1 MAGRRAGT
9 RLLAFGVRGRGRS
22 GAGAAGLRREKE
34 DDSLRPVLVR
44 CCCYGVLLGQ
54 GDIGVVLGDVKGVHI
69 MLKIKQAI
77 YRRWRAD
84 KQILVIALGEAVRLS
99 LYRQSELQWEA
110 SFPYENDA
118 ALEVCVRD
126 CLLEH
131 DVEENAAAL
140 LLLDAGRL
148 QSEQL
153 TLPTL
158 TAKQLRK
165 TLAWEAE
172 QLFTECS
179 YCYKTMAATAA
190 SEGAELTYGV
200 QQDAEQQL
208 VQLYALPYAQQ
219 KLYGDLCCRLL
230 MKLEAICVLEQE
242 SAQKSEQGQSALLE
256 QEVMQADTEMAV
268 KQGDARVARAVQQW
282 FAGAELLA
290 FPPLPTAV
298 DWQHYRDTAR
308 TLLPRIACAS
318 LLLAVLVF
326 GYAFAAHYLAQ
337 GELQS
342 LQQDAERY
350 AVWHERRAE
359 SVQLE
364 QRLAALKQ
372 QAQQRK
378 AVTGVSKELE
388 AWGGLRLQ
396 GAYLTRLEFKTSQEK
411 QNAEALVKAQEK
423 QQDADIKG
431 KKKESKKQNAVVT
444 VRGVARDE
452 QALDGLLESLQRSSR
467 YSSVQLVQVQRQAD
481 ATEFSV
487 QTSVTGGK

>member
-1 MAGRRAGT
+1 MFIIKLINDVMSLIKCR
-9 RLLAFGVRGRGRS
+9 
-22 GAGAAGLRREKE
+22 LRRDKA
-34 DDSLRPVLVR
+34 L
-44 CCCYGVLLGQ
+44 VLLTL
-54 GDIGVVLGDVKGVHI
+54 DNK
-69 MLKIKQAI
+69 
-77 YRRWRAD
+77 
-84 KQILVIALGEAVRLS
+84 VRLS
-99 LYRQSELQWEA
+99 LYRQSALQWEE
-110 SFPYENDA
+110 SFPYETAA
-118 ALEVCVRD
+118 ALEACVRD

-131 DVEENAAAL
+131 DVEENVPAL
-140 LLLDAGRL
+140 LLLDAGGL

-158 TAKQLRK
+158 SPAQLRK

-172 QLFTECS
+172 QLFSECS
-179 YCYKTMAATAA
+179 YCYKTMAGAAA
-190 SEGAELTYGV
+190 SEGAELATSL

-268 KQGDARVARAVQQW
+268 KQGDADARVERAVQQW

-308 TLLPRIACAS
+308 TLLPRVACAS
-318 LLLAVLVF
+318 LLLAVVAL

-342 LQQDAERY
+342 LQQDAEHY

-411 QNAEALVKAQEK
+411 QNADALVKAQEK
-423 QQDADIKG
+423 QHDTNIQG
-431 KKKESKKQNAVVT
+431 KKIESNKQNAAVT

-467 YSSVQLVQVQRQAD
+467 YSSVQLVQVQRQA
-481 ATEFSV
+481 AGTAFSV
-487 QTSVTGGK
+487 QANVAGGK

>member
-1 MAGRRAGT
+1 MFIIK
-9 RLLAFGVRGRGRS
+9 LINDVMSLIKCH
-22 GAGAAGLRREKE
+22 LRRDKA
-34 DDSLRPVLVR
+34 L
-44 CCCYGVLLGQ
+44 VLLTL
-54 GDIGVVLGDVKGVHI
+54 DNK
-69 MLKIKQAI
+69 
-77 YRRWRAD
+77 
-84 KQILVIALGEAVRLS
+84 VRLS
-99 LYRQSELQWEA
+99 LYRQSALQWEE

-118 ALEVCVRD
+118 ALEACVRD

-131 DVEENAAAL
+131 DVEENVPAL
-140 LLLDAGRL
+140 LLIDAGRL

-172 QLFTECS
+172 QLFTECN
-179 YCYKTMAATAA
+179 YCYKTMAGAAA
-190 SEGAELTYGV
+190 SEDAELTTSL

-268 KQGDARVARAVQQW
+268 KQGDADARVERAVQQW

-298 DWQHYRDTAR
+298 DWQHYRDNAR

-411 QNAEALVKAQEK
+411 QNADALVKAQEK
-423 QQDADIKG
+423 QHDTNIQG
-431 KKKESKKQNAVVT
+431 KKIESNKQNAAVT

-481 ATEFSV
+481 ATAFSV
-487 QTSVTGGK
+487 QASVAGGK

>member
-1 MAGRRAGT
+1 MFIIK
-9 RLLAFGVRGRGRS
+9 LINDVMSLIKCH
-22 GAGAAGLRREKE
+22 LRRDKA
-34 DDSLRPVLVR
+34 L
-44 CCCYGVLLGQ
+44 VLLTL
-54 GDIGVVLGDVKGVHI
+54 DNK
-69 MLKIKQAI
+69 
-77 YRRWRAD
+77 
-84 KQILVIALGEAVRLS
+84 VRLS
-99 LYRQSELQWEA
+99 LYRQSALQWEE
-110 SFPYENDA
+110 SFPYETAA
-118 ALEVCVRD
+118 ALEACVRD

-131 DVEENAAAL
+131 DVEENVPAL

-190 SEGAELTYGV
+190 SEGAELTTSL

-268 KQGDARVARAVQQW
+268 KQGDAGARVERAVQQW

-337 GELQS
+337 GELQA

-364 QRLAALKQ
+364 QRLVALKQ

-411 QNAEALVKAQEK
+411 QNADALVKAQEK
-423 QQDADIKG
+423 QHDTNIQG
-431 KKKESKKQNAVVT
+431 KKIESNKQNAAVT

-467 YSSVQLVQVQRQAD
+467 YSSVQLVQVQRQA
-481 ATEFSV
+481 AGTAFSV
-487 QTSVTGGK
+487 QASVAGGN

>member
-1 MAGRRAGT
+1 MFIIK
-9 RLLAFGVRGRGRS
+9 LINDVMSLIKCH
-22 GAGAAGLRREKE
+22 LRRDKA
-34 DDSLRPVLVR
+34 L
-44 CCCYGVLLGQ
+44 VLLTL
-54 GDIGVVLGDVKGVHI
+54 DNKVH
-69 MLKIKQAI
+69 
-77 YRRWRAD
+77 
-84 KQILVIALGEAVRLS
+84 LS
-99 LYRQSELQWEA
+99 LYRQSALQWEE

-118 ALEVCVRD
+118 ALEACVRD

-131 DVEENAAAL
+131 DVEENVPAL
-140 LLLDAGRL
+140 LLLDAGGL

-179 YCYKTMAATAA
+179 YCYKTMAGAAA
-190 SEGAELTYGV
+190 SEGAELTTSL

-230 MKLEAICVLEQE
+230 MKLQAICVLEQE

-256 QEVMQADTEMAV
+256 QEVMQVDT
-268 KQGDARVARAVQQW
+268 DARVERAVQEW

-290 FPPLPTAV
+290 FTPLPTAV
-298 DWQHYRDTAR
+298 DWQYYRDTAR

-318 LLLAVLVF
+318 LLLAVLAF

-372 QAQQRK
+372 QEQQRG
-378 AVTGVSKELE
+378 ATTGVSKELE

-396 GAYLTRLEFKTSQEK
+396 GAYLTRLEFKASQEK
-411 QNAEALVKAQEK
+411 QKADALVKMQERQKDAAVQSTRK
-423 QQDADIKG
+423 Q
-431 KKKESKKQNAVVT
+431 SKVQKVVQQAAVT

-452 QALDGLLESLQRSSR
+452 QKLDGLLESLQRSSR
-467 YSSVQLVQVQRQAD
+467 YSSVQLVQVQRQA
-481 ATEFSV
+481 AGMTFSV
-487 QTSVTGGK
+487 QANVAGGK

>member
-1 MAGRRAGT
+1 
-9 RLLAFGVRGRGRS
+9 
-22 GAGAAGLRREKE
+22 
-34 DDSLRPVLVR
+34 
-44 CCCYGVLLGQ
+44 
-54 GDIGVVLGDVKGVHI
+54 

-84 KQILVIALGEAVRLS
+84 KQLLVIALGEAVHLS
-99 LYRQSELQWEA
+99 LYQQSALQWEE
-110 SFPYENDA
+110 SFLYENDA
-118 ALEVCVRD
+118 ALEACVSD

-131 DVEENAAAL
+131 DVEENVPAL

-179 YCYKTMAATAA
+179 YCYKTMAGAAA
-190 SEGAELTYGV
+190 SEGAELTTSL
-200 QQDAEQQL
+200 QQDEEQQL

-230 MKLEAICVLEQE
+230 VRLQAICVLEQE

-268 KQGDARVARAVQQW
+268 KQGDADARVERAVQQW

-290 FPPLPTAV
+290 FPQLPTAV

-308 TLLPRIACAS
+308 TLLLRIACAS

-411 QNAEALVKAQEK
+411 QKADALVKAQEK
-423 QQDADIKG
+423 QHDTDIQG
-431 KKKESKKQNAVVT
+431 KKIESNKQNAAVT

-481 ATEFSV
+481 ATAFSV
-487 QTSVTGGK
+487 QASVAGGK

>member
-1 MAGRRAGT
+1 
-9 RLLAFGVRGRGRS
+9 
-22 GAGAAGLRREKE
+22 
-34 DDSLRPVLVR
+34 
-44 CCCYGVLLGQ
+44 
-54 GDIGVVLGDVKGVHI
+54 

-77 YRRWRAD
+77 YRRLRAE
-84 KQILVIALGEAVRLS
+84 KQLLVIALGEAVRLS
-99 LYRQSELQWEA
+99 LYRQSALQWEE
-110 SFPYENDA
+110 SFPYETAA
-118 ALEVCVRD
+118 ALEACVRD

-131 DVEENAAAL
+131 DVEENVPAL
-140 LLLDAGRL
+140 LLLDAGGL

-158 TAKQLRK
+158 SPAQLRK

-190 SEGAELTYGV
+190 SDGAELTTSL

-318 LLLAVLVF
+318 LLLAVLAF
-326 GYAFAAHYLAQ
+326 GYTFAVHYLAQ
-337 GELQS
+337 GELQA

-396 GAYLTRLEFKTSQEK
+396 GAYLTRLEFKASQEK
-411 QNAEALVKAQEK
+411 QKADALVKTQERQKDAAVQSTRK
-423 QQDADIKG
+423 QSKVQKVVQQAD
-431 KKKESKKQNAVVT
+431 VT

-452 QALDGLLESLQRSSR
+452 QELDGLLESLQRSSR

-481 ATEFSV
+481 ATAFSV
-487 QTSVTGGK
+487 QTSVAGGK

>member
-1 MAGRRAGT
+1 
-9 RLLAFGVRGRGRS
+9 
-22 GAGAAGLRREKE
+22 
-34 DDSLRPVLVR
+34 
-44 CCCYGVLLGQ
+44 
-54 GDIGVVLGDVKGVHI
+54 

-77 YRRWRAD
+77 YRYWRAD
-84 KQILVIALGEAVRLS
+84 KQLLVIALGEAVRLS
-99 LYRQSELQWEA
+99 LYQQSALQWEE

-118 ALEVCVRD
+118 ALETSVRD

-131 DVEENAAAL
+131 DVEENVPAL

-179 YCYKTMAATAA
+179 YCYKVTGAAA
-190 SEGAELTYGV
+190 SEGAELTTSL

-230 MKLEAICVLEQE
+230 LKLQAICVLEQE
-242 SAQKSEQGQSALLE
+242 IAQKSEQGQSALLK

-268 KQGDARVARAVQQW
+268 EQGDADARVERSVQQW
-282 FAGAELLA
+282 FAGAELLC

-298 DWQHYRDTAR
+298 DWQYYRDTAR
-308 TLLPRIACAS
+308 TLLPRVACAS
-318 LLLAVLVF
+318 LLLAVVAL

-411 QNAEALVKAQEK
+411 QNADALVKAQDK
-423 QQDADIKG
+423 QHDTDIQS
-431 KKKESKKQNAVVT
+431 KKIESNKQNAAVT

-467 YSSVQLVQVQRQAD
+467 YSSVQLMQVQRQAD
-481 ATEFSV
+481 GTAFSV
-487 QTSVTGGK
+487 QASLAGGK

>member
-1 MAGRRAGT
+1 MFMIKLINDVMSLIKCR
-9 RLLAFGVRGRGRS
+9 
-22 GAGAAGLRREKE
+22 LRRDKP
-34 DDSLRPVLVR
+34 L
-44 CCCYGVLLGQ
+44 VLLTL
-54 GDIGVVLGDVKGVHI
+54 DNK
-69 MLKIKQAI
+69 
-77 YRRWRAD
+77 
-84 KQILVIALGEAVRLS
+84 VRLS
-99 LYRQSELQWEA
+99 LYQQSALQWEE

-118 ALEVCVRD
+118 ALEACVRD

-131 DVEENAAAL
+131 DVEENVPAL

-190 SEGAELTYGV
+190 SEGAELTTSL

-208 VQLYALPYAQQ
+208 VQLYALSYAQQ

-268 KQGDARVARAVQQW
+268 KQGDARVERAVQQW
-282 FAGAELLA
+282 FAGAELLR

-298 DWQHYRDTAR
+298 DWQYYRDTAR
-308 TLLPRIACAS
+308 TLLPRVACAS

-411 QNAEALVKAQEK
+411 QNADALVKAQEK
-423 QQDADIKG
+423 QHDTNIQG
-431 KKKESKKQNAVVT
+431 KKIESNKQNAAVT

-481 ATEFSV
+481 ATAFSV

>member
-1 MAGRRAGT
+1 
-9 RLLAFGVRGRGRS
+9 
-22 GAGAAGLRREKE
+22 
-34 DDSLRPVLVR
+34 
-44 CCCYGVLLGQ
+44 
-54 GDIGVVLGDVKGVHI
+54 

-77 YRRWRAD
+77 YRCWRAD
-84 KQILVIALGEAVRLS
+84 KQLLVIALGEAVHLS
-99 LYRQSELQWEA
+99 LYQQGALQWEEN
-110 SFPYENDA
+110 FTYENDA
-118 ALEVCVRD
+118 ALEACVRD

-131 DVEENAAAL
+131 DVEENVPAL

-158 TAKQLRK
+158 TPKQLRK

-172 QLFTECS
+172 QLFSACS
-179 YCYKTMAATAA
+179 YCYKTMSGAAA
-190 SEGAELTYGV
+190 SEGAELTTSL

-219 KLYGDLCCRLL
+219 KLYGDLCSRLL
-230 MKLEAICVLEQE
+230 LKLQAICVLEQE
-242 SAQKSEQGQSALLE
+242 SAQKSKQGQSALLE

-268 KQGDARVARAVQQW
+268 EEGNARVARAVQQW
-282 FAGAELLA
+282 FAGAELLR

-298 DWQHYRDTAR
+298 DWQSYRDTAR

-337 GELQS
+337 DELQS

-378 AVTGVSKELE
+378 SVTGVSKELE

-411 QNAEALVKAQEK
+411 QNADALVKVQEK
-423 QQDADIKG
+423 QQDADIQG
-431 KKKESKKQNAVVT
+431 KKKDDKKNAVVT
-444 VRGVARDE
+444 VRGVAHDE
-452 QALDGLLESLQRSSR
+452 LALDGLLESLQRSSR
-467 YSSVQLVQVQRQAD
+467 YSSVQLLQVQRQVD

-487 QTSVTGGK
+487 QTSVAGGK

>member
-1 MAGRRAGT
+1 MFIIKLINDVMSLIKGH
-9 RLLAFGVRGRGRS
+9 
-22 GAGAAGLRREKE
+22 LRRDKA
-34 DDSLRPVLVR
+34 L
-44 CCCYGVLLGQ
+44 VLLT
-54 GDIGVVLGDVKGVHI
+54 L
-69 MLKIKQAI
+69 
-77 YRRWRAD
+77 D
-84 KQILVIALGEAVRLS
+84 KKVRLS
-99 LYRQSELQWEA
+99 LYRQSALQLEE

-118 ALEVCVRD
+118 ALEACVRD

-131 DVEENAAAL
+131 DVEENVPAL

-172 QLFTECS
+172 QLFTECN
-179 YCYKTMAATAA
+179 YCYKTMAGAAA
-190 SEGAELTYGV
+190 SEGAELTTSL

-268 KQGDARVARAVQQW
+268 KQGDADARVARAVQQW

-308 TLLPRIACAS
+308 TLLPRVACAS
-318 LLLAVLVF
+318 LLLAVVAL

-396 GAYLTRLEFKTSQEK
+396 GAYLTRLEFKASQEK
-411 QNAEALVKAQEK
+411 QNADALVKAQEK

-467 YSSVQLVQVQRQAD
+467 YSSVQLVQVQRQA
-481 ATEFSV
+481 AGTAFSV
-487 QTSVTGGK
+487 QANVAGGK

>member
-1 MAGRRAGT
+1 
-9 RLLAFGVRGRGRS
+9 
-22 GAGAAGLRREKE
+22 
-34 DDSLRPVLVR
+34 
-44 CCCYGVLLGQ
+44 
-54 GDIGVVLGDVKGVHI
+54 

-84 KQILVIALGEAVRLS
+84 KQLLVIALGETVHLS
-99 LYRQSELQWEA
+99 LYHQGAQQWEE

-118 ALEVCVRD
+118 VLEACVRD

-131 DVEENAAAL
+131 DVEENVPAL

-158 TAKQLRK
+158 TPKQLRK

-172 QLFTECS
+172 QLFSECS
-179 YCYKTMAATAA
+179 YCYKIVAGAAA
-190 SEGAELTYGV
+190 SEGAELTTSL

-219 KLYGDLCCRLL
+219 KLYGDLCSRLL
-230 MKLEAICVLEQE
+230 LKLQAICVLEQE
-242 SAQKSEQGQSALLE
+242 NAQKSEQGQSVLLE
-256 QEVMQADTEMAV
+256 QVVMQADTEMTTE
-268 KQGDARVARAVQQW
+268 QGNTDARVARAVQQW
-282 FAGAELLA
+282 FAGAELLR

-298 DWQHYRDTAR
+298 DWQSYRDTAR
-308 TLLPRIACAS
+308 TLLPRVACAS
-318 LLLAVLVF
+318 LLLAVVAF
-326 GYAFAAHYLAQ
+326 GYAFAAYYLAQ

-342 LQQDAERY
+342 LQQDAESY

-388 AWGGLRLQ
+388 AWGGLCLQ

-481 ATEFSV
+481 ATAFSV
-487 QTSVTGGK
+487 QANVAGGK

>member
-1 MAGRRAGT
+1 
-9 RLLAFGVRGRGRS
+9 
-22 GAGAAGLRREKE
+22 
-34 DDSLRPVLVR
+34 
-44 CCCYGVLLGQ
+44 
-54 GDIGVVLGDVKGVHI
+54 
-69 MLKIKQAI
+69 MLTIKQAI

-84 KQILVIALGEAVRLS
+84 KQLLVIALGESVRLS
-99 LYRQSELQWEA
+99 LYQQSALQWEK

-118 ALEVCVRD
+118 ALEARVRD

-131 DVEENAAAL
+131 DVEENVPAL

-158 TAKQLRK
+158 TEKQLRK

-172 QLFTECS
+172 QLFSECS
-179 YCYKTMAATAA
+179 YCYETMAGAAA
-190 SEGAELTYGV
+190 SEGAELTTSL

-208 VQLYALPYAQQ
+208 VQLYALPRAQQ
-219 KLYGDLCCRLL
+219 KLYGDLCSRLL
-230 MKLEAICVLEQE
+230 IKLQAVCVLEQE

-256 QEVMQADTEMAV
+256 QESVQADTEMTTE
-268 KQGDARVARAVQQW
+268 QGDADARVERAVQQW
-282 FAGAELLA
+282 FAGAELLR

-308 TLLPRIACAS
+308 TLLPRVACAS
-318 LLLAVLVF
+318 LLLAVVVF
-326 GYAFAAHYLAQ
+326 SYAFAACYFTHD
-337 GELQS
+337 ELQS

-359 SVQLE
+359 SVELE
-364 QRLAALKQ
+364 QRLAVLKQ

-396 GAYLTRLEFKTSQEK
+396 GAYLTRLEFKTAQEK
-411 QNAEALVKAQEK
+411 QNADALVKAQEK
-423 QQDADIKG
+423 QHDVDIKG
-431 KKKESKKQNAVVT
+431 KKKADKQNAVVT
-444 VRGVARDE
+444 VRGVASDE

-467 YSSVQLVQVQRQAD
+467 YSSVQLMQVQRKAD
-481 ATEFSV
+481 GTAFSV
-487 QTSVTGGK
+487 QASVAGGK

>member
-1 MAGRRAGT
+1 MFIVEFINNIKSLIKFR
-9 RLLAFGVRGRGRS
+9 
-22 GAGAAGLRREKE
+22 LRRDKP
-34 DDSLRPVLVR
+34 L
-44 CCCYGVLLGQ
+44 
-54 GDIGVVLGDVKGVHI
+54 VVLTLND
-69 MLKIKQAI
+69 
-77 YRRWRAD
+77 
-84 KQILVIALGEAVRLS
+84 EVRLS
-99 LYRQSELQWEA
+99 LYQQGALQWEK
-110 SFPYENDA
+110 SFTYENDV
-118 ALEVCVRD
+118 ALEACVRD

-131 DVEENAAAL
+131 DVEENVPAL

-179 YCYKTMAATAA
+179 YCYKIVAGVAA
-190 SEGAELTYGV
+190 SEGTELTTSL

-219 KLYGDLCCRLL
+219 KLYGDLCSRLL
-230 MKLEAICVLEQE
+230 LKLQAICVLEQE
-242 SAQKSEQGQSALLE
+242 SGQKSEQGQIALPK
-256 QEVMQADTEMAV
+256 QESVQADTEMAV

-308 TLLPRIACAS
+308 TLLPRVACVS
-318 LLLAVLVF
+318 LLVAVVAL
-326 GYAFAAHYLAQ
+326 GYAFAAYYLAQ

-411 QNAEALVKAQEK
+411 QNADALVKAQEK
-423 QQDADIKG
+423 QHDTDIQG
-431 KKKESKKQNAVVT
+431 KKIESNKQNAVVT
-444 VRGVARDE
+444 VRGVASDE

-481 ATEFSV
+481 GTVFSV
-487 QTSVTGGK
+487 QASVAGGK

>member
-1 MAGRRAGT
+1 M
-9 RLLAFGVRGRGRS
+9 
-22 GAGAAGLRREKE
+22 LR
-34 DDSLRPVLVR
+34 
-44 CCCYGVLLGQ
+44 
-54 GDIGVVLGDVKGVHI
+54 
-69 MLKIKQAI
+69 IKQAI

-84 KQILVIALGEAVRLS
+84 KQLLVIALGEAVHLS
-99 LYRQSELQWEA
+99 LYQQGALQWEE

-118 ALEVCVRD
+118 ALEACVRD

-131 DVEENAAAL
+131 DVEENVPAL

-179 YCYKTMAATAA
+179 YCYKTMAGAAA
-190 SEGAELTYGV
+190 SEGAELTTSL

-268 KQGDARVARAVQQW
+268 EQGDADARVERSVQQW
-282 FAGAELLA
+282 FAGAELLC

-298 DWQHYRDTAR
+298 DWQSYRDTAR
-308 TLLPRIACAS
+308 TLLPRVACAI
-318 LLLAVLVF
+318 LLLAVVAF
-326 GYAFAAHYLAQ
+326 GYAFAAYYLAQ
-337 GELQS
+337 SELQS

-396 GAYLTRLEFKTSQEK
+396 GAYLTRLEFKKSQDK
-411 QNAEALVKAQEK
+411 QNADALVKAQEK
-423 QQDADIKG
+423 QHDTDIQG
-431 KKKESKKQNAVVT
+431 KKIESNKQNAAVT

-481 ATEFSV
+481 ATAFSV
-487 QTSVTGGK
+487 QASVAGGK

>member
-1 MAGRRAGT
+1 
-9 RLLAFGVRGRGRS
+9 
-22 GAGAAGLRREKE
+22 
-34 DDSLRPVLVR
+34 
-44 CCCYGVLLGQ
+44 
-54 GDIGVVLGDVKGVHI
+54 

-77 YRRWRAD
+77 YRHWRAD
-84 KQILVIALGEAVRLS
+84 KQLLVIALGEAVHLS
-99 LYRQSELQWEA
+99 LYQQSALHWEE

-118 ALEVCVRD
+118 ALEACVRD

-131 DVEENAAAL
+131 DVEENVPAL

-179 YCYKTMAATAA
+179 YCYKIMAGAAA
-190 SEGAELTYGV
+190 SEAAELTTSL
-200 QQDAEQQL
+200 QQDAEQLL

-256 QEVMQADTEMAV
+256 QEVMQVDT
-268 KQGDARVARAVQQW
+268 DARVERAVQQW

-298 DWQHYRDTAR
+298 DWQRYRDTAR

-342 LQQDAERY
+342 LQQDTERY

-372 QAQQRK
+372 QEQQRG

-396 GAYLTRLEFKTSQEK
+396 GVYLTRLEFKTSQEK
-411 QNAEALVKAQEK
+411 QNADALVKEQEK
-423 QQDADIKG
+423 QHDTNIQG
-431 KKKESKKQNAVVT
+431 KKIESNKQNAAVT
-444 VRGVARDE
+444 VRGVASDE

-467 YSSVQLVQVQRQAD
+467 YSSVQLMQVQRQAD
-481 ATEFSV
+481 GTAFSV
-487 QTSVTGGK
+487 QASVAGGK

>member
-1 MAGRRAGT
+1 
-9 RLLAFGVRGRGRS
+9 
-22 GAGAAGLRREKE
+22 
-34 DDSLRPVLVR
+34 
-44 CCCYGVLLGQ
+44 
-54 GDIGVVLGDVKGVHI
+54 

-77 YRRWRAD
+77 YRRLRAD
-84 KQILVIALGEAVRLS
+84 KQLIVIALGEAVHLS
-99 LYRQSELQWEA
+99 LYQQSALQWEE

-118 ALEVCVRD
+118 AMEACVRD

-131 DVEENAAAL
+131 DVEENVSAL

-158 TAKQLRK
+158 TEKQLRK

-179 YCYKTMAATAA
+179 YCYKIMAGAAA
-190 SEGAELTYGV
+190 SEAAELTTSL

-208 VQLYALPYAQQ
+208 VQLYALPHAQQ

-230 MKLEAICVLEQE
+230 VKLEAICVLAQE
-242 SAQKSEQGQSALLE
+242 RGQKSEQGQSDLLE
-256 QEVMQADTEMAV
+256 QESVQADTEMAV
-268 KQGDARVARAVQQW
+268 EQGNADARVKRAVQQW

-298 DWQHYRDTAR
+298 DWQHYRDTVR
-308 TLLPRIACAS
+308 TLLPRVACAS
-318 LLLAVLVF
+318 LLLAVAAF

-396 GAYLTRLEFKTSQEK
+396 GAYLTRLEFKTAQEK
-411 QNAEALVKAQEK
+411 QNADALVKAQEK
-423 QQDADIKG
+423 QHENDIQD
-431 KKKESKKQNAVVT
+431 KKKASKKQNAVVT
-444 VRGVARDE
+444 VRGVASDE

-467 YSSVQLVQVQRQAD
+467 YSSVQLMQVQRQAD
-481 ATEFSV
+481 GTAFSV
-487 QTSVTGGK
+487 QASVAAGGK

>member
-1 MAGRRAGT
+1 MFIIK
-9 RLLAFGVRGRGRS
+9 LINDVMSLIKCH
-22 GAGAAGLRREKE
+22 LRRDKA
-34 DDSLRPVLVR
+34 L
-44 CCCYGVLLGQ
+44 VLLTL
-54 GDIGVVLGDVKGVHI
+54 DNK
-69 MLKIKQAI
+69 
-77 YRRWRAD
+77 
-84 KQILVIALGEAVRLS
+84 VRLS
-99 LYRQSELQWEA
+99 IYRQSALQWEE

-118 ALEVCVRD
+118 ALEACVRD

-131 DVEENAAAL
+131 DVEENVPAL

-172 QLFTECS
+172 QLFTECN
-179 YCYKTMAATAA
+179 YCYKTMAGAAA
-190 SEGAELTYGV
+190 SEDAELTTSL

-268 KQGDARVARAVQQW
+268 KQGDADARVERAVQQW

-298 DWQHYRDTAR
+298 DWQHYRDNAR

-411 QNAEALVKAQEK
+411 QNADALVKAQEK
-423 QQDADIKG
+423 QHDTNIQG
-431 KKKESKKQNAVVT
+431 KKIESNKQNAAVT

-481 ATEFSV
+481 ATAFSV
-487 QTSVTGGK
+487 QASVAGGK

>member
-1 MAGRRAGT
+1 
-9 RLLAFGVRGRGRS
+9 
-22 GAGAAGLRREKE
+22 
-34 DDSLRPVLVR
+34 
-44 CCCYGVLLGQ
+44 
-54 GDIGVVLGDVKGVHI
+54 

-84 KQILVIALGEAVRLS
+84 KQLLVIALGEAVHLS
-99 LYRQSELQWEA
+99 LYQQSALQWEE

-118 ALEVCVRD
+118 ALEACVRD

-131 DVEENAAAL
+131 DVEENVPAL

-172 QLFTECS
+172 QLFSECS
-179 YCYKTMAATAA
+179 YCYKIMAGAAA
-190 SEGAELTYGV
+190 SEAAELTTSL

-208 VQLYALPYAQQ
+208 VQLYALPHARQ
-219 KLYGDLCCRLL
+219 KLYGALCSRLL
-230 MKLEAICVLEQE
+230 VKLEAICVLEQE
-242 SAQKSEQGQSALLE
+242 SEQGQSALLE

-268 KQGDARVARAVQQW
+268 EEGNADARVERAVQHW
-282 FAGAELLA
+282 FAGAELLR

-308 TLLPRIACAS
+308 TLLPRVACAS
-318 LLLAVLVF
+318 LLLAVVAL
-326 GYAFAAHYLAQ
+326 GYAFAAYYLAQ
-337 GELQS
+337 SELQV

-372 QAQQRK
+372 QALQRK
-378 AVTGVSKELE
+378 VVTGVSKELE

-411 QNAEALVKAQEK
+411 QNADALVKVQEK
-423 QQDADIKG
+423 QHDADIKG
-431 KKKESKKQNAVVT
+431 KKNDDKKKAVVT
-444 VRGVARDE
+444 VRGVASDE

-467 YSSVQLVQVQRQAD
+467 YSSVQLMQVQRQAD
-481 ATEFSV
+481 GTAFSV
-487 QTSVTGGK
+487 QASVAGGK

>member
-1 MAGRRAGT
+1 MFMIKLINDVMSLIKCR
-9 RLLAFGVRGRGRS
+9 
-22 GAGAAGLRREKE
+22 LRRDKP
-34 DDSLRPVLVR
+34 L
-44 CCCYGVLLGQ
+44 VLLTL
-54 GDIGVVLGDVKGVHI
+54 DNK
-69 MLKIKQAI
+69 
-77 YRRWRAD
+77 
-84 KQILVIALGEAVRLS
+84 VRLS
-99 LYRQSELQWEA
+99 LYQQSTLQWEE

-118 ALEVCVRD
+118 ALEACVRD

-131 DVEENAAAL
+131 DMEENVPAL

-172 QLFTECS
+172 QLFSECS
-179 YCYKTMAATAA
+179 YCYKVTDAAA
-190 SEGAELTYGV
+190 SEAAELTTSL

-219 KLYGDLCCRLL
+219 KLYGDLCSRLL
-230 MKLEAICVLEQE
+230 LKLQAICVLEQE
-242 SAQKSEQGQSALLE
+242 SAQKSEQGQSAWLE
-256 QEVMQADTEMAV
+256 QEVMQADTEMTV
-268 KQGDARVARAVQQW
+268 EEGNTDARVARAVQQW
-282 FAGAELLA
+282 FAGAELLR

-308 TLLPRIACAS
+308 TLLPRVACAS
-318 LLLAVLVF
+318 LLLAVVAL

-378 AVTGVSKELE
+378 AVTGVSKELD
-388 AWGGLRLQ
+388 AWGGLCLQ

-481 ATEFSV
+481 ATAFSV

>member
-1 MAGRRAGT
+1 
-9 RLLAFGVRGRGRS
+9 
-22 GAGAAGLRREKE
+22 
-34 DDSLRPVLVR
+34 
-44 CCCYGVLLGQ
+44 
-54 GDIGVVLGDVKGVHI
+54 

-84 KQILVIALGEAVRLS
+84 KQLLVIALGEAVRLS
-99 LYRQSELQWEA
+99 LYQQGALQWEE

-118 ALEVCVRD
+118 ALEACVRD

-131 DVEENAAAL
+131 DVEENVPAL

-158 TAKQLRK
+158 TPKQLRK

-179 YCYKTMAATAA
+179 YCYKIVAGAAA
-190 SEGAELTYGV
+190 SEAAELTTSL
-200 QQDAEQQL
+200 QQDVEQQL

-219 KLYGDLCCRLL
+219 KLYGYLCSRLL
-230 MKLEAICVLEQE
+230 LKLQAICVLEQE

-256 QEVMQADTEMAV
+256 KESVQADTEMAV
-268 KQGDARVARAVQQW
+268 EQGDADARVEKAVRQW
-282 FAGAELLA
+282 FAGAELLR

-298 DWQHYRDTAR
+298 DWQSYRDTAR
-308 TLLPRIACAS
+308 TLLPRVACAS
-318 LLLAVLVF
+318 LLLAVVVL
-326 GYAFAAHYLAQ
+326 GYAFAAYYMAQ

-411 QNAEALVKAQEK
+411 QNADALVKVQEK
-423 QQDADIKG
+423 QHDVDIKG
-431 KKKESKKQNAVVT
+431 KKKDDKQNAVVT
-444 VRGVARDE
+444 VRGVASDE

-467 YSSVQLVQVQRQAD
+467 YSSVQLMQVHRQAD
-481 ATEFSV
+481 GTAFSV
-487 QTSVTGGK
+487 QASVAGGK

>member
-1 MAGRRAGT
+1 MFIIKLINDVMSLIKCR
-9 RLLAFGVRGRGRS
+9 
-22 GAGAAGLRREKE
+22 LRRDKA
-34 DDSLRPVLVR
+34 L
-44 CCCYGVLLGQ
+44 VLLTL
-54 GDIGVVLGDVKGVHI
+54 DN
-69 MLKIKQAI
+69 KI
-77 YRRWRAD
+77 
-84 KQILVIALGEAVRLS
+84 RLS
-99 LYRQSELQWEA
+99 LYQQGALQWEE

-118 ALEVCVRD
+118 ALEACVRD

-131 DVEENAAAL
+131 DVEENVSAL

-172 QLFTECS
+172 QLFTESS
-179 YCYKTMAATAA
+179 YCYKIVAGAAA
-190 SEGAELTYGV
+190 SEGAELTTSL

-230 MKLEAICVLEQE
+230 VRLQAICVLEQE

-318 LLLAVLVF
+318 LLLAVVAL

-337 GELQS
+337 GDLQS

-378 AVTGVSKELE
+378 SVTGVSKELE

-411 QNAEALVKAQEK
+411 QNADALVKAQEK
-423 QQDADIKG
+423 QHDGDIKG
-431 KKKESKKQNAVVT
+431 KKKDDKQKAVVT
-444 VRGVARDE
+444 VRGVASDE

-467 YSSVQLVQVQRQAD
+467 YSSVQLMQVQRQAD
-481 ATEFSV
+481 GTAFSV
-487 QTSVTGGK
+487 QASVAGGK

>member
-1 MAGRRAGT
+1 
-9 RLLAFGVRGRGRS
+9 
-22 GAGAAGLRREKE
+22 
-34 DDSLRPVLVR
+34 
-44 CCCYGVLLGQ
+44 
-54 GDIGVVLGDVKGVHI
+54 

-77 YRRWRAD
+77 YRRLRAD
-84 KQILVIALGEAVRLS
+84 KQLIVIALGEAVHLS
-99 LYRQSELQWEA
+99 LYQQSALQWEE

-118 ALEVCVRD
+118 AMEACVRD

-131 DVEENAAAL
+131 DVEENVSAL

-158 TAKQLRK
+158 TEKQLRK

-179 YCYKTMAATAA
+179 YCYKIMAGAAA
-190 SEGAELTYGV
+190 SEAAELTTSL

-208 VQLYALPYAQQ
+208 VQLYALPHAQQ

-230 MKLEAICVLEQE
+230 VKLEAICVLAQE
-242 SAQKSEQGQSALLE
+242 RGQKSEQGQSDLLE
-256 QEVMQADTEMAV
+256 QESVQADTEMAV
-268 KQGDARVARAVQQW
+268 EQGNADARVKRAVQQW

-298 DWQHYRDTAR
+298 DWQHYRDTVR
-308 TLLPRIACAS
+308 TLLPRVACAS
-318 LLLAVLVF
+318 LLLAVAAF

-396 GAYLTRLEFKTSQEK
+396 GAYLTRLEFKTAQEK
-411 QNAEALVKAQEK
+411 QNADALVKAQEK
-423 QQDADIKG
+423 QHENDIQD
-431 KKKESKKQNAVVT
+431 KKKASKKQNAVVT
-444 VRGVARDE
+444 VRGVASGE

-467 YSSVQLVQVQRQAD
+467 YSSVQLMQVQRQAD
-481 ATEFSV
+481 GTAFSV
-487 QTSVTGGK
+487 QASVAAGGK

>member
-1 MAGRRAGT
+1 
-9 RLLAFGVRGRGRS
+9 
-22 GAGAAGLRREKE
+22 
-34 DDSLRPVLVR
+34 
-44 CCCYGVLLGQ
+44 
-54 GDIGVVLGDVKGVHI
+54 

-84 KQILVIALGEAVRLS
+84 KQLLVIALGEAVHLS
-99 LYRQSELQWEA
+99 LYQQSALQWEE

-118 ALEVCVRD
+118 ALEACVRD

-131 DVEENAAAL
+131 DVEENVPAL

-172 QLFTECS
+172 QLFSECS
-179 YCYKTMAATAA
+179 YCYKIMAGAAA
-190 SEGAELTYGV
+190 SEAAELTTSL

-208 VQLYALPYAQQ
+208 VQLYALPHARQ
-219 KLYGDLCCRLL
+219 KLYGALCSRLL
-230 MKLEAICVLEQE
+230 VKLEAICVLEQE
-242 SAQKSEQGQSALLE
+242 SEQGQSALLE

-298 DWQHYRDTAR
+298 DWQYYRDTAR
-308 TLLPRIACAS
+308 TLLPRVACAS
-318 LLLAVLVF
+318 LLLAVVAL

-372 QAQQRK
+372 QALQRK
-378 AVTGVSKELE
+378 VVTGVSKELE

-411 QNAEALVKAQEK
+411 QNADALVKAQEK
-423 QQDADIKG
+423 QHDADIKG
-431 KKKESKKQNAVVT
+431 KKNDDKKKAVVT
-444 VRGVARDE
+444 VRGVASDE

-467 YSSVQLVQVQRQAD
+467 YSSVQLMQVQRQAD
-481 ATEFSV
+481 GTAFSV
-487 QTSVTGGK
+487 QASVAGGK

>member
-1 MAGRRAGT
+1 MLVVKFINNIKSLIKFR
-9 RLLAFGVRGRGRS
+9 
-22 GAGAAGLRREKE
+22 LRRDKT
-34 DDSLRPVLVR
+34 L
-44 CCCYGVLLGQ
+44 
-54 GDIGVVLGDVKGVHI
+54 VVLTLNDEVHI
-69 MLKIKQAI
+69 
-77 YRRWRAD
+77 
-84 KQILVIALGEAVRLS
+84 S
-99 LYRQSELQWEA
+99 LYQQGALQWEE

-118 ALEVCVRD
+118 ALEACVRD

-131 DVEENAAAL
+131 DVEENVPAL

-179 YCYKTMAATAA
+179 YCYKIVAGAAA
-190 SEGAELTYGV
+190 SEGAELTTSL

-230 MKLEAICVLEQE
+230 VKLQAICVLEQE

-268 KQGDARVARAVQQW
+268 EQGDADERVERAVQRW
-282 FAGAELLA
+282 FADAELLA

-298 DWQHYRDTAR
+298 DWQSYRDTAR
-308 TLLPRIACAS
+308 TLLPRVACAS
-318 LLLAVLVF
+318 LLLAVVAL

-411 QNAEALVKAQEK
+411 QNADTLMKVQEK
-423 QQDADIKG
+423 QHDADIKG
-431 KKKESKKQNAVVT
+431 KKKDDKQNAVVT
-444 VRGVARDE
+444 VRGVASDE
-452 QALDGLLESLQRSSR
+452 QTLDGLLESLQRSSR
-467 YSSVQLVQVQRQAD
+467 YSSVQLMQVQRQAD
-481 ATEFSV
+481 ATAFSV
-487 QTSVTGGK
+487 QASVAGGK

>member
-1 MAGRRAGT
+1 MFIIK
-9 RLLAFGVRGRGRS
+9 LINDVMSLIKCH
-22 GAGAAGLRREKE
+22 LRRDKA
-34 DDSLRPVLVR
+34 L
-44 CCCYGVLLGQ
+44 VLLTL
-54 GDIGVVLGDVKGVHI
+54 DNK
-69 MLKIKQAI
+69 
-77 YRRWRAD
+77 
-84 KQILVIALGEAVRLS
+84 VRLS

-179 YCYKTMAATAA
+179 YCYKTMAGAAA
-190 SEGAELTYGV
+190 SEGAELTTSL

-256 QEVMQADTEMAV
+256 QEVMHVDTEMAV
-268 KQGDARVARAVQQW
+268 KQGDADARVERAVQQW
-282 FAGAELLA
+282 FAGAVLLA

-396 GAYLTRLEFKTSQEK
+396 GVYLTRLEFKTSQEK
-411 QNAEALVKAQEK
+411 QNADALVKEQEK
-423 QQDADIKG
+423 QHDTNIQG
-431 KKKESKKQNAVVT
+431 KKIESNKQNAAVT

-452 QALDGLLESLQRSSR
+452 QVLDGLLESLQRSSR
-467 YSSVQLVQVQRQAD
+467 YSSVQLMQVHRQAD

-487 QTSVTGGK
+487 QTSVAGGK

>member
-1 MAGRRAGT
+1 
-9 RLLAFGVRGRGRS
+9 
-22 GAGAAGLRREKE
+22 
-34 DDSLRPVLVR
+34 
-44 CCCYGVLLGQ
+44 
-54 GDIGVVLGDVKGVHI
+54 

-84 KQILVIALGEAVRLS
+84 KQLLVIALGEAVRLS
-99 LYRQSELQWEA
+99 LYQQSAPQWEE

-118 ALEVCVRD
+118 ALEACVRD

-131 DVEENAAAL
+131 DVEENVSAL

-179 YCYKTMAATAA
+179 YCYKIVAGAAA
-190 SEGAELTYGV
+190 SEGAELTTSL

-208 VQLYALPYAQQ
+208 VQLYALPHARQ
-219 KLYGDLCCRLL
+219 KLYGALCSRLL
-230 MKLEAICVLEQE
+230 VKLEAICVLEQE
-242 SAQKSEQGQSALLE
+242 SAQKSEQGQSALPE
-256 QEVMQADTEMAV
+256 QEREQADTEMAV
-268 KQGDARVARAVQQW
+268 EQGDADARVEMAVHQW

-290 FPPLPTAV
+290 FPTLPTAV
-298 DWQHYRDTAR
+298 DWHSYRDTAR
-308 TLLPRIACAS
+308 TLLPRVACAS
-318 LLLAVLVF
+318 LLLAVVAL

-337 GELQS
+337 GELQA

-378 AVTGVSKELE
+378 VVTGVSKELE

-411 QNAEALVKAQEK
+411 QNADALVKAQET
-423 QQDADIKG
+423 QHDGDIQG
-431 KKKESKKQNAVVT
+431 KKKDDKQNAVVT
-444 VRGVARDE
+444 VRGVASDE
-452 QALDGLLESLQRSSR
+452 QALDGLLESVQRSSR
-467 YSSVQLVQVQRQAD
+467 YSSVQLMQVHRQAD
-481 ATEFSV
+481 GTAFSV
-487 QTSVTGGK
+487 QASVAGGK

>member
-1 MAGRRAGT
+1 
-9 RLLAFGVRGRGRS
+9 
-22 GAGAAGLRREKE
+22 
-34 DDSLRPVLVR
+34 
-44 CCCYGVLLGQ
+44 
-54 GDIGVVLGDVKGVHI
+54 

-84 KQILVIALGEAVRLS
+84 KQLIVIALGEIVRLS
-99 LYRQSELQWEA
+99 LYQQSALQWEK

-118 ALEVCVRD
+118 ALEVRVRD

-131 DVEENAAAL
+131 DVEENVSAL

-179 YCYKTMAATAA
+179 YCYKTMAGAAA
-190 SEGAELTYGV
+190 SEGAELTTSL

-208 VQLYALPYAQQ
+208 VQLYALPRAQQ
-219 KLYGDLCCRLL
+219 KLYGDLCSRLL
-230 MKLEAICVLEQE
+230 MKLQAICVLEQE
-242 SAQKSEQGQSALLE
+242 SGQKSEQGQSALPE
-256 QEVMQADTEMAV
+256 QEREQADTEMTTE
-268 KQGDARVARAVQQW
+268 QGDADARVERAVQQW
-282 FAGAELLA
+282 FAGAELLR

-298 DWQHYRDTAR
+298 DWQCYRDTAR
-308 TLLPRIACAS
+308 TLLPRVACAS
-318 LLLAVLVF
+318 LLLAVVVF
-326 GYAFAAHYLAQ
+326 SYAFAAHYLAQ

-411 QNAEALVKAQEK
+411 QNADALVKAQET
-423 QQDADIKG
+423 QHDGDIQG
-431 KKKESKKQNAVVT
+431 KKKDDKQKAVVT
-444 VRGVARDE
+444 VRGVASDE

-467 YSSVQLVQVQRQAD
+467 YSSVQLLQVQRQAD
-481 ATEFSV
+481 GTAFSV
-487 QTSVTGGK
+487 QASLAGGK

>member
-1 MAGRRAGT
+1 MLIVKFINNIKSLIKFR
-9 RLLAFGVRGRGRS
+9 
-22 GAGAAGLRREKE
+22 LRRDKP
-34 DDSLRPVLVR
+34 L
-44 CCCYGVLLGQ
+44 
-54 GDIGVVLGDVKGVHI
+54 VVLTLND
-69 MLKIKQAI
+69 
-77 YRRWRAD
+77 
-84 KQILVIALGEAVRLS
+84 EVRLS
-99 LYRQSELQWEA
+99 LYQQSALQWEK

-118 ALEVCVRD
+118 ALEACVRD
-126 CLLEH
+126 GLLEH
-131 DVEENAAAL
+131 DVEENVFAL
-140 LLLDAGRL
+140 VLLDAGRL

-179 YCYKTMAATAA
+179 YCYKIVAGAAA
-190 SEGAELTYGV
+190 SEGAELTTSL
-200 QQDAEQQL
+200 QRDAEQQL
-208 VQLYALPYAQQ
+208 VQLYALPRAQQ
-219 KLYGDLCCRLL
+219 KLYGDLCSRLL
-230 MKLEAICVLEQE
+230 MKLQAICVLEQE

-268 KQGDARVARAVQQW
+268 EQGDADARVERAVQQW
-282 FAGAELLA
+282 FAGAEMLR

-308 TLLPRIACAS
+308 TLLPRVACAS
-318 LLLAVLVF
+318 LLLAVVVL

-337 GELQS
+337 GELKA

-411 QNAEALVKAQEK
+411 QNADALVKVQEK
-423 QQDADIKG
+423 QHDGDIKG
-431 KKKESKKQNAVVT
+431 KKKDDKQNAVVT
-444 VRGVARDE
+444 VRGVASDD

-467 YSSVQLVQVQRQAD
+467 YSSVQLMQVQRQAD
-481 ATEFSV
+481 GTAFSV
-487 QTSVTGGK
+487 QASVAAGGK

>member
-1 MAGRRAGT
+1 
-9 RLLAFGVRGRGRS
+9 
-22 GAGAAGLRREKE
+22 
-34 DDSLRPVLVR
+34 
-44 CCCYGVLLGQ
+44 
-54 GDIGVVLGDVKGVHI
+54 

-77 YRRWRAD
+77 YRHWRAD
-84 KQILVIALGEAVRLS
+84 KQLLVIALGEAVRLS
-99 LYRQSELQWEA
+99 LYQQSALQWEE

-118 ALEVCVRD
+118 ALEACVRD

-131 DVEENAAAL
+131 DVEENVPAL
-140 LLLDAGRL
+140 LLFDAGRL

-158 TAKQLRK
+158 TPKQLRK

-172 QLFTECS
+172 QLFSECS
-179 YCYKTMAATAA
+179 YCYKIVAGAAA
-190 SEGAELTYGV
+190 SEGAELTTSL

-219 KLYGDLCCRLL
+219 KLYGDLCSRLL
-230 MKLEAICVLEQE
+230 MKLQAICVLEQE
-242 SAQKSEQGQSALLE
+242 SAQKSEQGQSALPE
-256 QEVMQADTEMAV
+256 QESKQADTEMAV
-268 KQGDARVARAVQQW
+268 DQDDADALVERAVQQW

-308 TLLPRIACAS
+308 TLLPRVACAS
-318 LLLAVLVF
+318 LLLAVVVLC
-326 GYAFAAHYLAQ
+326 YAFAAHYLAQ

-411 QNAEALVKAQEK
+411 QNADALMKVQEK
-423 QQDADIKG
+423 QHDADIKG
-431 KKKESKKQNAVVT
+431 KKKDDKQNAVVT
-444 VRGVARDE
+444 VRGVASDE

-467 YSSVQLVQVQRQAD
+467 YSSVQLMQVQRQD
-481 ATEFSV
+481 DGTVFSV
-487 QTSVTGGK
+487 QASVAGGK

>member
-1 MAGRRAGT
+1 
-9 RLLAFGVRGRGRS
+9 
-22 GAGAAGLRREKE
+22 
-34 DDSLRPVLVR
+34 
-44 CCCYGVLLGQ
+44 
-54 GDIGVVLGDVKGVHI
+54 

-84 KQILVIALGEAVRLS
+84 KQLLVIALGEAVHLS
-99 LYRQSELQWEA
+99 LYQQSALQWEE

-118 ALEVCVRD
+118 ALEACVRD

-131 DVEENAAAL
+131 DVEENVPAL

-172 QLFTECS
+172 QLFSECS
-179 YCYKTMAATAA
+179 YCYKIMAGAAA
-190 SEGAELTYGV
+190 SEAAELTTSL

-208 VQLYALPYAQQ
+208 VQLYALPHARQ
-219 KLYGDLCCRLL
+219 KLYGALCSRLL
-230 MKLEAICVLEQE
+230 VKLEAICVLEQE
-242 SAQKSEQGQSALLE
+242 SEQGQSALLE

-268 KQGDARVARAVQQW
+268 EEGNADARVERAVQHW
-282 FAGAELLA
+282 FAGAELLR

-308 TLLPRIACAS
+308 TLLPRVACAS
-318 LLLAVLVF
+318 LLLAVVAL
-326 GYAFAAHYLAQ
+326 GYAFAAYYLAQ
-337 GELQS
+337 SELQV

-372 QAQQRK
+372 QALQRK
-378 AVTGVSKELE
+378 VVTGVSKELE

-411 QNAEALVKAQEK
+411 QNADALVKAQEK

-444 VRGVARDE
+444 ARGVASDE

-467 YSSVQLVQVQRQAD
+467 YSSVQLMQVQRQAD
-481 ATEFSV
+481 GTAFSV
-487 QTSVTGGK
+487 QASVAGGK

>member
-1 MAGRRAGT
+1 MFIIK
-9 RLLAFGVRGRGRS
+9 LINDVMSLIKCH
-22 GAGAAGLRREKE
+22 LRRDKA
-34 DDSLRPVLVR
+34 L
-44 CCCYGVLLGQ
+44 VLLTL
-54 GDIGVVLGDVKGVHI
+54 DNK
-69 MLKIKQAI
+69 
-77 YRRWRAD
+77 
-84 KQILVIALGEAVRLS
+84 VRLS
-99 LYRQSELQWEA
+99 LYRQSALQWEE

-118 ALEVCVRD
+118 ALEACVRD

-131 DVEENAAAL
+131 DVEENVPAL

-165 TLAWEAE
+165 TLVWEAE
-172 QLFTECS
+172 QLFADCS

-190 SEGAELTYGV
+190 SEGVELTYGV

-256 QEVMQADTEMAV
+256 QEVMQVDTEMAV
-268 KQGDARVARAVQQW
+268 KQGDADARVERAVQQW

-298 DWQHYRDTAR
+298 DWQYYRDTAR
-308 TLLPRIACAS
+308 TLLPRVACAS
-318 LLLAVLVF
+318 LILAVVAL

-364 QRLAALKQ
+364 QRLVALKQ

-396 GAYLTRLEFKTSQEK
+396 GAYLTRLEFKASQEK
-411 QNAEALVKAQEK
+411 QKADALVKAQEK
-423 QQDADIKG
+423 QHDTNIQG
-431 KKKESKKQNAVVT
+431 KKIESNKQNAAVT

-481 ATEFSV
+481 ATAFSV

>member
-1 MAGRRAGT
+1 M
-9 RLLAFGVRGRGRS
+9 LIIKLINDVMS
-22 GAGAAGLRREKE
+22 LIKCHLRRDKA
-34 DDSLRPVLVR
+34 L
-44 CCCYGVLLGQ
+44 VLLTL
-54 GDIGVVLGDVKGVHI
+54 DNK
-69 MLKIKQAI
+69 
-77 YRRWRAD
+77 
-84 KQILVIALGEAVRLS
+84 VRLS
-99 LYRQSELQWEA
+99 LYRQSALQWEK

-118 ALEVCVRD
+118 ALEACVRD

-131 DVEENAAAL
+131 DVEENVPAL

-172 QLFTECS
+172 HLFTECS
-179 YCYKTMAATAA
+179 YCYKTMAGAAA
-190 SEGAELTYGV
+190 SEGAELTTSL

-268 KQGDARVARAVQQW
+268 KRGDADARVERAVQQW

-290 FPPLPTAV
+290 FPPLQTAV
-298 DWQHYRDTAR
+298 DWQYYRDTAR

-318 LLLAVLVF
+318 LLLAVVAL

-364 QRLAALKQ
+364 QRLVALKQ

-378 AVTGVSKELE
+378 AVTCVSKELE

-396 GAYLTRLEFKTSQEK
+396 GAYLTRLEFKASQEK

-481 ATEFSV
+481 ATAFSV
-487 QTSVTGGK
+487 QASVAGGK

>member
-1 MAGRRAGT
+1 MFIIK
-9 RLLAFGVRGRGRS
+9 LINDVMSLIKCH
-22 GAGAAGLRREKE
+22 LRRDKA
-34 DDSLRPVLVR
+34 L
-44 CCCYGVLLGQ
+44 VLLTL
-54 GDIGVVLGDVKGVHI
+54 DNK
-69 MLKIKQAI
+69 
-77 YRRWRAD
+77 
-84 KQILVIALGEAVRLS
+84 VRLS
-99 LYRQSELQWEA
+99 LYRQSALQWEE

-118 ALEVCVRD
+118 ALEARVRD

-131 DVEENAAAL
+131 DVEENVPAL
-140 LLLDAGRL
+140 LLLDAGRM

-158 TAKQLRK
+158 TPKQLRK

-179 YCYKTMAATAA
+179 YCYKTMAGAAA
-190 SEGAELTYGV
+190 SEGAELTTSL
-200 QQDAEQQL
+200 QQDEEQQL

-230 MKLEAICVLEQE
+230 VRLQAICVLEQE

-290 FPPLPTAV
+290 FPPLQTAV
-298 DWQHYRDTAR
+298 EWQHYRDTAR

-318 LLLAVLVF
+318 LLLAVLAF
-326 GYAFAAHYLAQ
+326 GYTFAVHYLAQ
-337 GELQS
+337 GELQA

-411 QNAEALVKAQEK
+411 QNADALVKVQEK
-423 QQDADIKG
+423 QHDADIKG
-431 KKKESKKQNAVVT
+431 KKKDDKQNAVVT
-444 VRGVARDE
+444 VRGVASDE

-467 YSSVQLVQVQRQAD
+467 YSSVQLMQVQRQAD
-481 ATEFSV
+481 GTAFSV
-487 QTSVTGGK
+487 QASVAGGK

>member
-1 MAGRRAGT
+1 
-9 RLLAFGVRGRGRS
+9 
-22 GAGAAGLRREKE
+22 
-34 DDSLRPVLVR
+34 
-44 CCCYGVLLGQ
+44 
-54 GDIGVVLGDVKGVHI
+54 

-77 YRRWRAD
+77 YQYWRAD
-84 KQILVIALGEAVRLS
+84 KQLLVIALGEAVHLS
-99 LYRQSELQWEA
+99 LYQQGALQWEG

-118 ALEVCVRD
+118 ALEACVRD

-131 DVEENAAAL
+131 DVEENVPAL

-158 TAKQLRK
+158 TVKQLRK

-179 YCYKTMAATAA
+179 YCYKTMAGAAA
-190 SEGAELTYGV
+190 SEGAELITSL
-200 QQDAEQQL
+200 QQNAEQQL

-256 QEVMQADTEMAV
+256 QEVMQADTEMAD
-268 KQGDARVARAVQQW
+268 KQGDADARVERVVQQW
-282 FAGAELLA
+282 FAGVELLR

-298 DWQHYRDTAR
+298 DWQYYRDTAR

-318 LLLAVLVF
+318 LLLAVLAF
-326 GYAFAAHYLAQ
+326 GYTFAAHYLAQ

-411 QNAEALVKAQEK
+411 QNADALVKAQEK
-423 QQDADIKG
+423 QHDTDIQG
-431 KKKESKKQNAVVT
+431 KKIESNKQNAAVT
-444 VRGVARDE
+444 VRGVASDE

-481 ATEFSV
+481 ATAFSV
-487 QTSVTGGK
+487 QTSVAGGK

>member
-1 MAGRRAGT
+1 MFIIK
-9 RLLAFGVRGRGRS
+9 LINDVMSLIKCH
-22 GAGAAGLRREKE
+22 LRRDKA
-34 DDSLRPVLVR
+34 L
-44 CCCYGVLLGQ
+44 VLLTL
-54 GDIGVVLGDVKGVHI
+54 DNK
-69 MLKIKQAI
+69 
-77 YRRWRAD
+77 
-84 KQILVIALGEAVRLS
+84 VRLS
-99 LYRQSELQWEA
+99 LYRQSALQWEE

-118 ALEVCVRD
+118 ALEACVRD

-131 DVEENAAAL
+131 DVEENVPAL

-172 QLFTECS
+172 QLFTECN
-179 YCYKTMAATAA
+179 YCYKTMAGAAA
-190 SEGAELTYGV
+190 SEDAELTTSL

-268 KQGDARVARAVQQW
+268 KQGDADARVARAVQQW

-411 QNAEALVKAQEK
+411 QNADALVKAQEK
-423 QQDADIKG
+423 QHDTDIQG
-431 KKKESKKQNAVVT
+431 KKIESNKQNAAVT

-481 ATEFSV
+481 ATAFSV
-487 QTSVTGGK
+487 QASVAGGK

>member
-1 MAGRRAGT
+1 
-9 RLLAFGVRGRGRS
+9 
-22 GAGAAGLRREKE
+22 
-34 DDSLRPVLVR
+34 
-44 CCCYGVLLGQ
+44 
-54 GDIGVVLGDVKGVHI
+54 

-84 KQILVIALGEAVRLS
+84 KQLLVIALGEAVHLS
-99 LYRQSELQWEA
+99 LYQQSALQWEE
-110 SFPYENDA
+110 SFPYENAA
-118 ALEVCVRD
+118 ALEACVRD

-131 DVEENAAAL
+131 DVEENVPAL

-158 TAKQLRK
+158 TPKQLRK

-179 YCYKTMAATAA
+179 YCYKTMAGAAA
-190 SEGAELTYGV
+190 SEGAELTTSL

-219 KLYGDLCCRLL
+219 KLYGDLCSRLL
-230 MKLEAICVLEQE
+230 LKLEAICVLEQD

-256 QEVMQADTEMAV
+256 QEVMQADTERVAE
-268 KQGDARVARAVQQW
+268 QGNADARVERAVQQW
-282 FAGAELLA
+282 FAGAELHA

-298 DWQHYRDTAR
+298 DWQYYRDTAR
-308 TLLPRIACAS
+308 TLLPRVACAS
-318 LLLAVLVF
+318 LLLAVVAL

-388 AWGGLRLQ
+388 AWGVLRLQ
-396 GAYLTRLEFKTSQEK
+396 GAYLTRLEFKASQEK
-411 QNAEALVKAQEK
+411 QNADVLVKAQEK
-423 QQDADIKG
+423 QHDTDIQG
-431 KKKESKKQNAVVT
+431 KKIESNKQNAAVT

-452 QALDGLLESLQRSSR
+452 QALDGLLESLQRSGR
-467 YSSVQLVQVQRQAD
+467 YSSVQLVQVHRQAD
-481 ATEFSV
+481 ATAFSV
-487 QTSVTGGK
+487 QTSVAGGK